1 MSWRET
7 KDWATVEKVESTRSW
22 ETRRATMEEWESW
35 LNREKRNMDDSDLA
49 SLFQSQ
55 TGLRPPIEIKT
66 TKWIPEAKPLKEN
79 VCRHCGKKVDTK
91 YSEYDSD
98 SPPAA

>member
-35 LNREKRNMDDSDLA
+35 LNREKRNMDDSD
-49 SLFQSQ
+49 
-55 TGLRPPIEIKT
+55 
-66 TKWIPEAKPLKEN
+66 
-79 VCRHCGKKVDTK
+79 
-91 YSEYDSD
+91 